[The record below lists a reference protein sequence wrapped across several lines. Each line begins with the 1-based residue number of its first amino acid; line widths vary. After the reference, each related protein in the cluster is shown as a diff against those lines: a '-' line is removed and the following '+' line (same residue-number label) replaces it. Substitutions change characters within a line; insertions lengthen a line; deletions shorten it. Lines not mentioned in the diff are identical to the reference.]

1 MKTPIQKA
9 AAAMGR
15 KGGLAK
21 SEVKKSAAKAN
32 AATAGRHRQIFTADD
47 ITAESVLLIH
57 RAATDAAWGI
67 GSVVEEIAGGQVSPA
82 DAATKIN
89 RLLAKIERATNQPK
103 P

>member
-1 MKTPIQKA
+1 MTSGISKA

-21 SEVKKSAAKAN
+21 TAAKTKAAKVN
-32 AATAGRHRQIFTADD
+32 AAKAGRHRQIFTADD
-47 ITAESVLLIH
+47 ITAESALLIH

-67 GSVVEEIAGGQVSPA
+67 GSVVEEIAGGQVTPA
-82 DAATKIN
+82 GAAAKIN